1 MRDPFILNEKQSIKS
16 SVEAE
21 SPKAR
26 EGEGRRYIANFV
38 VVCGLFGLAA
48 AAIMYFDATSKGDT
62 YLQDSFWIIIGAAI
76 LGIIT
81 LIVGLYLY
89 ITSYKN

>member
-1 MRDPFILNEKQSIKS
+1 
-16 SVEAE
+16 VEAV

-38 VVCGLFGLAA
+38 VVCGLFGLVA

-62 YLQDSFWIIIGAAI
+62 FLEDSFWIIIGATI

-81 LIVGLYLY
+81 LIIGFYLY
-89 ITSYKN
+89 ITSSKN